1 MVARARKLHL
11 FLISITLVL
20 FAVILLGIIL
30 SSVSVVDAQRRA
42 IPDRQAALDA
52 LGLLNEWRLEE
63 GLLPFRINETLE
75 DLALYQADY
84 VRTLRP
90 MPNGSAIHIGRNQ
103 EGIRIRALYSQF
115 AWDFYGTRER
125 VAIAEIAAVN
135 NIDKALAFWK
145 SSPPHRATVM
155 NAGYREIGIVAL
167 PHPFGHLYIAVLGS
181 RPDVLPALV
190 HPETR
195 ELHLSKDVS
204 SYSTWPI
211 WLKEP
216 TQYRLFNSDGR
227 PMSSNWLNY
236 APTITLPPAA
246 AERVYVMYTD
256 GKHQAMSEVDL
267 ERDIIVLPGYY
278 PPPDP
283 LVIPLVLPT
292 AAPTPTPEPPRPE
305 MLLVYDR
312 RSLAIVSQSRGYEDW
327 SNIDLVSP
335 NFTLPLDSVA
345 QGMAGVGLYYF
356 PAGDCLMVWAGS
368 VESVSPRKPSQCG
381 NTRRG
386 RSNLTAS
393 QRFWI
398 DQTFTVE
405 RDGEV
410 FATCA
415 PDTKTCEVDLP

>member
-1 MVARARKLHL
+1 MAARPKQFKTSLIVTTLAVLFSL
-11 FLISITLVL
+11 FLIIL
-20 FAVILLGIIL
+20 FSATT
-30 SSVSVVDAQRRA
+30 VVDAQLA
-42 IPDRQAALDA
+42 VVSDRQAALEA
-52 LGLLNEWRLEE
+52 LARLNEWRLEE
-63 GLLPFRINETLE
+63 GLLPFKMNDTLE
-75 DLALYQADY
+75 DLAFYQADY

-90 MPNGSAIHIGRNQ
+90 IPSGSAIHVGRSN
-103 EGIRIRALYSQF
+103 EGIRVRALYEQF
-115 AWDFYGTRER
+115 SWEYYGTRDR

-135 NIDKALAFWK
+135 NIDKAMAFWK
-145 SSPPHRATVM
+145 SSPPHRSTVT

-167 PHPFGHLYIAVLGS
+167 PHAFGHIYIAVLGS

-195 ELHLSKDVS
+195 ELHLGRDLSN
-204 SYSTWPI
+204 YATWPV
-211 WLKEP
+211 WLTAP
-216 TQYRLFNSDGR
+216 TQYRLFNKDGS

-236 APTITLPPAA
+236 ESVVALPKE
-246 AERVYVMYTD
+246 AEERIYVMYSD
-256 GKHQAMSEVDL
+256 GEHESMSEVDL

-283 LVIPLVLPT
+283 LVIPLVIPT
-292 AAPTPTPEPPRPE
+292 AAPTATPEPPRPE
-305 MLLVYDR
+305 ILLVYDR
-312 RSLAIVSQSRGYEDW
+312 RSLSIVSQSRGYQDW

-335 NFTLPLDSVA
+335 NFTLTLDSVA

-381 NTRRG
+381 NMRRG

-405 RDGEV
+405 RDGELL
-410 FATCA
+410 ATCE
-415 PDTKTCEVDLP
+415 PDARTCEVDLP